1 MKVKCMYYAK
11 RYESKPQGV
20 EIASV
25 QKNLSKTEISI
36 EDLAQGLSHGA
47 TFKPAYLNGKKTTDW
62 IEQQLFALDFDEGT
76 TIQEELI
83 RCKELN
89 ILPCFGYTSFSYT
102 PEHEKFR
109 LVFCADR
116 VITDIESRNKIQL
129 SLMEAFKHCDN
140 KCKDGSRLFFGGRN
154 LIHEDYSATINTD
167 EIIKYYVEEIKPA
180 KVKKALIANSG
191 KVDKVK
197 KECNIVNKSEENIQ
211 AIMDRNADKL
221 RGILG
226 LEDLVYTDKKDSYY
240 YQCTPKPYHTTFKCQ
255 NDLYNYINSID
266 LAEYLG
272 VGNEMFNCIL
282 PSHEDDS
289 PSAHIYISDNGTPL
303 YKCFGCDKVRTIIG
317 ITEELAHCRRSEAIE
332 FIKAVYGLELVESD
346 WTRQQKQL
354 MIDSANYLDTEEFKE
369 EFPELSKLIRTR
381 KHHIQKMLMHFTQ
394 YVNEDLHVDG
404 KPLFFGSYNTLMQV
418 CEINPINGRTR
429 FSQSLTLF
437 TLLNMLDKVTVE
449 KIPEKE
455 LAKAR
460 AIAIKYGH
468 KKLTNFI
475 SFEEYGVKSLSNSE
489 EIAKVLKENNVT
501 LKAISRE
508 YVLRTFGTELADKVF
523 PQYKFENERGTTEKS
538 DDATT
543 KLAKMVANAIGTD
556 GYILESELKATQKME
571 LQWKKSIQEILN
583 AYGLKRVRLNKQ
595 IKADLGITC
604 EGYPFV
610 IAKIS

>member
-1 MKVKCMYYAK
+1 MTKVKCMYYGK
-11 RYESKPQGV
+11 RYESKPQGY

-25 QKNLSKTEISI
+25 QKNLTKTEISI

-62 IEQQLFALDFDEGT
+62 IQQQLFALDFDEGT

-89 ILPCFGYTSFSYT
+89 ISPCFGYTSFSYT

-116 VITDIESRNKIQL
+116 VITDIETRDKIQS
-129 SLMEAFKHCDN
+129 SLMEAFKHCDI
-140 KCKDGSRLFFGGRN
+140 KCKDGSRLFFGGRM
-154 LIHEDYSATINTD
+154 LIYEDYSATINTD
-167 EIIKYYVEEIKPA
+167 EIISKHYVEEIKSA

-197 KECNIVNKSEENIQ
+197 KECNIVNKSGENIQ

-221 RGILG
+221 RVILG
-226 LEDLVYTDKKDSYY
+226 MGDLGVGNNKISSLSPTIK
-240 YQCTPKPYHTTFKCQ
+240 TPLTIFKCQ
-255 NDLYNYINSID
+255 NDLYSYINSID

-272 VGNEMFNCIL
+272 VSNEMFNCIL

-381 KHHIQKMLMHFTQ
+381 KHHIQKLLMHFTQ
-394 YVNEDLHVDG
+394 YVNEDLQVDG
-404 KPLFFGSYNTLMQV
+404 KPLFLEV
-418 CEINPINGRTR
+418 
-429 FSQSLTLF
+429 
-437 TLLNMLDKVTVE
+437 
-449 KIPEKE
+449 
-455 LAKAR
+455 
-460 AIAIKYGH
+460 
-468 KKLTNFI
+468 
-475 SFEEYGVKSLSNSE
+475 
-489 EIAKVLKENNVT
+489 
-501 LKAISRE
+501 
-508 YVLRTFGTELADKVF
+508 
-523 PQYKFENERGTTEKS
+523 
-538 DDATT
+538 
-543 KLAKMVANAIGTD
+543 
-556 GYILESELKATQKME
+556 ILH
-571 LQWKKSIQEILN
+571 
-583 AYGLKRVRLNKQ
+583 
-595 IKADLGITC
+595 
-604 EGYPFV
+604 
-610 IAKIS
+610 